1 MSETIQLL
9 ILDVDGVLTDGKVY
23 LSADGDEQKSFYVQ
37 DGMGMVNL
45 IRANIPIAIISGR
58 SSGSVTRRMQELGVK
73 HVFQGIENKLPTF
86 EQLIK
91 DLGISA
97 EHVAYVGDDTPDL
110 TIMQH
115 VGYKIAVANAVPEV
129 RSMAD
134 WVTQRN
140 GGEGAVREVCDWIL
154 SNNHD

>member
-1 MSETIQLL
+1 MSENIQLL

-23 LSADGDEQKSFYVQ
+23 LSADGDEQKCFYVQ

-58 SSGSVTRRMQELGVK
+58 SSESVTRRMQELGVQ
-73 HVFQGIENKLPTF
+73 HVHQGIDNKLPVF

-91 DLGISA
+91 ELNINADN
-97 EHVAYVGDDTPDL
+97 VAYVGDDTPDL
-110 TIMQH
+110 CIMQY
-115 VGYKIAVANAVPEV
+115 VGYKIAVANAVTEV
-129 RSMAD
+129 RSIAD

-154 SNNHD
+154 SNHND

>member
-1 MSETIQLL
+1 MSKTIQLL

-23 LSADGDEQKSFYVQ
+23 LSADGDEQKCFYVQ

-45 IRANIPIAIISGR
+45 IRADIPIAIISGR

-73 HVFQGIENKLPTF
+73 HVFQGIENKLPVF

-91 DLGISA
+91 KLNISA
-97 EHVAYVGDDTPDL
+97 DQVAYVGDDTPDL
-110 TIMQH
+110 SIMLH
-115 VGYKIAVANAVPEV
+115 VGYKIAVANAVAEV
-129 RSMAD
+129 RSIAD
-134 WVTQRN
+134 WITQRN

-154 SNNHD
+154 SNNND